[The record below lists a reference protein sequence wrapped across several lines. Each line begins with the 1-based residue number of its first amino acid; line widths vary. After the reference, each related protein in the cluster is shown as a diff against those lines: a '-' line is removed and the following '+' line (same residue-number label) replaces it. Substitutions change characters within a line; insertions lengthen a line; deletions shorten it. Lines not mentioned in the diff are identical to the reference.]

1 MLETEIVLHRAGI
14 TSNYKGY
21 WLLNSAI
28 DILLENPEAK
38 DNIVDVVYK
47 TLAKEFEISA
57 VSVERNIHTAIKRRW
72 EVAPERLN
80 SALDRKRIWQ
90 PTASEFIFFV
100 LEKLKND
107 I

>member
-80 SALDRKRIWQ
+80 FALDRKRIWR
-90 PTASEFIFFV
+90 PTASEFIFLV
-100 LEKLKND
+100 LEKLKK
-107 I
+107 